1 MRSHHIMRREGL
13 DHPESSASDAAAR
26 QAQGAAIEFVERTIK
41 PLSALHFGEGLVF
54 AIAFVGVHA
63 DATTFLVLFGGFRL

>member
-13 DHPESSASDAAAR
+13 DHPETKRSASDAAAR

-63 DATTFLVLFGGFRL
+63 DATTF